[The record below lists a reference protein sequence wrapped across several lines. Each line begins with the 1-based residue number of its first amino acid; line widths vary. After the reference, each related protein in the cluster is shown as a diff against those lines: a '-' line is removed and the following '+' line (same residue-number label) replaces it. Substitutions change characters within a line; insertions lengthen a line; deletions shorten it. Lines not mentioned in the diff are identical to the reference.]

1 VSRFL
6 APAVALAA
14 VVLVGAL
21 APAASSDDVRIL
33 GAADDGLVLQTVP
46 PRAAAAGARAA
57 LAARPDDAGLAVEI
71 ARADIDRA
79 RRDSDPR
86 YLGYAQAALRRWWD
100 EPNPPHDVLVLRA
113 TLRQSNHEF
122 GPALADLAV
131 ALRQDPDD
139 PQAWL
144 TQSVLLLLRG
154 DFASARRSCAPLARL
169 ASDLVAAA
177 CVAGVDGTTG
187 RARPAYDALSRALA
201 RARGDEAATRV
212 WAMTLLAELAAR
224 LGLPDAAERRYRA
237 ALAAAPP
244 DAYLLASY
252 ADFLLDAGR
261 AAEVVALLA
270 GQTAVDNLLLRLVE
284 AEAAAGTREL
294 SAHRDELAA
303 RYRASRERGDQLH
316 LREEARFLLHVMRD
330 ARAALPLAR
339 RNFEIQR
346 EPGDVRILL
355 EAAEAA
361 GDQAAAQPARDWLAA
376 SGFEGSPIR

>member
-6 APAVALAA
+6 APAVALAV
-14 VVLVGAL
+14 VVLVGTL
-21 APAASSDDVRIL
+21 APATSDDVRVL
-33 GAADDGLVLQTVP
+33 GPADDAVVLQAVP
-46 PRAAAAGARAA
+46 PRAADARARAA
-57 LAARPDDAGLAVEI
+57 LAARPDDVGLAVEI

-100 EPNPPHDVLVLRA
+100 EPTPPHDVLVLRA
-113 TLRQSNHEF
+113 TIRQSNHEF
-122 GPALADLAV
+122 APALADLAA

-154 DFASARRSCAPLARL
+154 DFAGARRSCAPLARL
-169 ASDLVAAA
+169 TTDLVAAA
-177 CVAGVDGTTG
+177 CVAGVDGITG
-187 RARPAYDALSRALA
+187 HAHSGYDALA
-201 RARGDEAATRV
+201 RALGRARGDDPGTRA
-212 WAMTLLAELAAR
+212 WALTLLAELAAR

-261 AAEVVALLA
+261 PAEVVTLLA
-270 GQTAVDNLLLRLVE
+270 DKTSVDNLLLRLVE
-284 AEAAAGTREL
+284 AEERAGARAASE
-294 SAHRDELAA
+294 HRNELAA
-303 RYRASRERGDQLH
+303 RYRASRDRGDQLH

-330 ARAALPLAR
+330 ARTALPLAQK
-339 RNFEIQR
+339 NFEIQR

-355 EAAEAA
+355 EAAQAA
-361 GDQAAAQPARDWLAA
+361 GAEGAAQPARDWLVA
-376 SGFEGSPIR
+376 SGFEGTPIR